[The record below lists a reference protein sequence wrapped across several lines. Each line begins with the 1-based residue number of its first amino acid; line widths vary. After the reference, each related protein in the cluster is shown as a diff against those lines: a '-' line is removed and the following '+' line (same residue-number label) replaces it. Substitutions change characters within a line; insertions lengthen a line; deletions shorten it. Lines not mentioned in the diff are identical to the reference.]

1 VAINIPI
8 ITEFSDKGLKTAQ
21 GAFSTFKG
29 KVAEAEGGMGKFK
42 AGANVALDSVKANAG
57 IFAVAAGGAIAS
69 FALKAIDDFSDL
81 ALEVDEFRNKT
92 DLTLQQA
99 SQWVSYTSDLN
110 IEADAITKIFSRVA
124 KAATDEIPA
133 FQELGVEIALGPDG
147 ATDVEATFLRV
158 NDAINSLED
167 PVKQAAYRADLYG
180 KGWMSASE
188 IIQMSSDDITTALQG
203 VKDFEV
209 IDEKEIEKAKDLR
222 EAQDELGDAFK
233 EVSIKIGTVLIPA
246 LAAAAEFL
254 TPIVNLV
261 GDLDADTVKAAS
273 KEGGLVKYTKA
284 WENLNNP
291 LKWLISPGGVSMVVS
306 DMMELDEVV
315 EDNYLSTDELY
326 RAWEDGTRQM
336 IIAQDEIENTSDDIE
351 DLDDAVFD
359 LTDTF
364 KDFLAEIDEE
374 EAWNNLQE
382 QLQMVKDK
390 SFEAFVEGTA
400 ESAKEAQDETNEL
413 IRDIGKYIDELGY
426 IPPDVQTEIVALLK
440 RDKFDEA
447 LGLIEKLR
455 QGVVV
460 PITGTVSG
468 IEVPA
473 GQTPSETTGRGT
485 VTAPISIPGLPFAIG
500 DMPINIPALHPSLR
514 SAVTVNV
521 AGSVISENDL
531 VETVRKGLV
540 NSQRNGAGLVYSNR

>member
-1 VAINIPI
+1 MAINIPI
-8 ITEFSDKGLKTAQ
+8 ITEFADAGLKSAR
-21 GAFSTFKG
+21 GAFDTFKS

-57 IFAVAAGGAIAS
+57 LFAAAAGGAIAT
-69 FALKAIDDFSDL
+69 FALKAIDDFKDL

-99 SQWVSYTSDLN
+99 SQWVSYSSDLN
-110 IEADAITKIFSRVA
+110 IEADVITKIFSRVA

-133 FQELGVEIALGPDG
+133 FEELGVAIALGPDG

-158 NDAINSLED
+158 NDAINKLED

-180 KGWMSASE
+180 RGWMSAAE
-188 IIQMSSDDITTALQG
+188 IIQMSSSDITTALQG

-209 IDEKEIEKAKDLR
+209 IDEKEIEKAKNLR

-233 EVSIKIGTVLIPA
+233 EVSIKIGSVLIPA

-284 WENLNNP
+284 WESLNSP
-291 LKWLISPGGVSMVVS
+291 LKWLVSPGGLSFLAS
-306 DMMELDEVV
+306 DLMEVDEVV
-315 EDNYLSTDELY
+315 NDNYLSVSELEQ
-326 RAWEDGTRQM
+326 AWETGTRQM

-485 VTAPISIPGLPFAIG
+485 VTAPISIPGLPFAIH
-500 DMPINIPALHPSLR
+500 DMPIRIPGIGAFSGG
-514 SAVTVNV
+514 VTVNV